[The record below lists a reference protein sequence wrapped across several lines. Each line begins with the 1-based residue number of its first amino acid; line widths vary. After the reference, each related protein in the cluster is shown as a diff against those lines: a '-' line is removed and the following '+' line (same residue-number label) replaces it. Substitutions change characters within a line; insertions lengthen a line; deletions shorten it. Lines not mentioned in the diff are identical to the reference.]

1 MNPTRRIGRLPVVC
15 IATVLGCAAHQSFEQ
30 AVGIDVSIDS
40 LPHGAA
46 LVEGGNA
53 IGTTPARYS
62 LNDEAD
68 HVLTLQ
74 RDGFHPVE
82 ITVNGAKMKAAGG
95 GDFFVAMAPE
105 DFVGTSVSATDAK
118 QLAHAAEALLKK
130 GNAADATQFYK
141 QMIVLQPGAAPPYK
155 GLGICYSKLGNKK
168 EALDAYRKYLL
179 YAPDAADAPR
189 IREIVEKAAGGIV
202 IPPPKEEDHF

>member
-1 MNPTRRIGRLPVVC
+1 MNVGVDCDGVHIVGARKAFAYEYLHGDPSAESRHILPPDFHPPMNPTRRIGRLPVVC

-155 GLGICYSKLGNKK
+155 GLGIGYSKLGN
-168 EALDAYRKYLL
+168 
-179 YAPDAADAPR
+179 
-189 IREIVEKAAGGIV
+189 
-202 IPPPKEEDHF
+202 